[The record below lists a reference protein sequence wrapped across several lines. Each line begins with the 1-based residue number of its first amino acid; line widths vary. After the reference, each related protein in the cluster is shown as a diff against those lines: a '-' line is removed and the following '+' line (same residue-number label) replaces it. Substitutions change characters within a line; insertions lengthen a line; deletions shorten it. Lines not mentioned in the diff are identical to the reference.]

1 MDFALD
7 GVKWW
12 SLIVLDG
19 SSRTML
25 AGAVAPSEA
34 SWVALMVLY
43 TACVRYGAPA
53 HVISD
58 TGGAYISG
66 EFEAVCTRLGI
77 DHHTMVSTQGESS
90 MNLMETHGNI
100 QRRLYDSQ
108 CALTQTPLECEQA
121 HQRFL
126 QLYNTTAPQGLL
138 QEKCAPPIPLAVLGQ
153 AQGRL

>member
-43 TACVRYGAPA
+43 MACVRYGAPA